1 MADEEWPNWQA
12 EQHTHGKFRTIFTN
26 SIIGKL
32 LIDEEQIVQRQS
44 RQNTMNSG
52 NEYVEDID
60 HVAPISSIFSSLEG
74 VNIQYLGIWDIDLG
88 HRCCEGSP
96 LGDWMKKGLPVQ
108 SC

>member
-1 MADEEWPNWQA
+1 
-12 EQHTHGKFRTIFTN
+12 
-26 SIIGKL
+26 
-32 LIDEEQIVQRQS
+32 
-44 RQNTMNSG
+44 MNNG
-52 NEYVEDID
+52 NECVEDID
-60 HVAPISSIFSSLEG
+60 HVAPIPSIFSSLEG